1 MEAVVFVVWCYAE
14 ISGVFI
20 TTFQRCCFIKLF

>member
-1 MEAVVFVVWCYAE
+1 MERVVVVVVVVVVWCYAE

-20 TTFQRCCFIKLF
+20 TTFQKD